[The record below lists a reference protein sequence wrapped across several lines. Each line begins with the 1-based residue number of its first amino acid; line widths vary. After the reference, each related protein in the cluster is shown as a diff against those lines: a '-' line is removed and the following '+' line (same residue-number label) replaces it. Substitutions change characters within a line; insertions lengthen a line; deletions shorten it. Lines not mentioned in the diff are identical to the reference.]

1 MLPITIDV
9 NQSQISVKELLSL
22 VLEGKEIVLTE
33 GSIPQAC
40 LVTMSKE
47 QPPLSTSRTPGLH
60 SGAIWTS
67 DDFDQP
73 LPDEF
78 WTGSV

>member
-33 GSIPQAC
+33 GGIPQAR
-40 LVTMSKE
+40 LVAMSKE
-47 QPPLSTSRTPGLH
+47 QLPLSTSRTPGLH

-73 LPDEF
+73 LLN
-78 WTGSV
+78 